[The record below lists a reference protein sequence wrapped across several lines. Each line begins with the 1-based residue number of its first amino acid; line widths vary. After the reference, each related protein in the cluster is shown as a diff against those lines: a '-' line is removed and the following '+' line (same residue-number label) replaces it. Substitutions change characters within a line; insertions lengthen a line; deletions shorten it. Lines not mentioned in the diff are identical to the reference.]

1 MWTLALKLL
10 SFLPLASLASVLT
23 TVLSASGPVLALLG
37 QVAAGLLSWVW
48 EFIQAVL
55 AKPTRVIVLLLAM
68 GAASAWGYAPVLS
81 AKRELAQCQKTA
93 KNNNHNSAP
102 RRQGK
107 RVLPWAE

>member
-1 MWTLALKLL
+1 MWSIALKLL
-10 SFLPLASLASVLT
+10 SFLPFASWASVLT
-23 TVLSASGPVLALLG
+23 TVLSAAGPILSLLG

-81 AKRELAQCQKTA
+81 AKHELAQCQKTV
-93 KNNNHNSAP
+93 KNKNKNSAQS
-102 RRQGK
+102 RKGK
-107 RVLPWAE
+107 RISPWAE